1 MDGSLVSRALYP
13 DAKSVVGD
21 VRFFDGTPLVADTA
35 MAPPAGATTS
45 AGSSKTV
52 AIGSTFIVAPI
63 ISYTAS
69 GTTMRLWRSTDAG
82 ANWSTVDVNAGAGT
96 QVSAVALEWFGAG
109 RLLMVV
115 RAWNSST
122 GSFSHAIVFSND
134 LGATWSAPQIVG
146 NGYDLS
152 SITVTA
158 DAQMLASG
166 TGYYYVGATMSSTP
180 GQGVLYALNPLTNTV
195 KTYNM
200 GPDGASFGN
209 CIVLGGRVTGAGT
222 SEILLARYVS
232 SVLTPLKLTF
242 DGAAF
247 TTGVAGVAY
256 SASYFPPVAGGR
268 SYLTRGGDGND
279 YLAMATGAV
288 YRMPASWSGTPVQIH
303 TGLTDA
309 GTRLI
314 SNTLSNPLTGLGFD
328 LATGAETRLSG
339 ANAGA
344 SKIGAQYGLAAKD
357 WTIAPATDKVP
368 SANRHF
374 MQIAS
379 QAGSFA
385 VRSTRCASNFMG
397 GFAGTADA
405 GRFMTYSAGPDIRW
419 YDPDTGVCKT
429 VQMVNTAGSNYSLRV
444 SSYAP
449 AQDYA
454 NYVHMPYLPGLVC
467 RIK

>member
-158 DAQMLASG
+158 TRRCWPLAQ
-166 TGYYYVGATMSSTP
+166 ATT
-180 GQGVLYALNPLTNTV
+180 T
-195 KTYNM
+195 
-200 GPDGASFGN
+200 
-209 CIVLGGRVTGAGT
+209 
-222 SEILLARYVS
+222 LAR
-232 SVLTPLKLTF
+232 
-242 DGAAF
+242 
-247 TTGVAGVAY
+247 
-256 SASYFPPVAGGR
+256 R
-268 SYLTRGGDGND
+268 
-279 YLAMATGAV
+279 
-288 YRMPASWSGTPVQIH
+288 
-303 TGLTDA
+303 
-309 GTRLI
+309 
-314 SNTLSNPLTGLGFD
+314 
-328 LATGAETRLSG
+328 
-339 ANAGA
+339 
-344 SKIGAQYGLAAKD
+344 
-357 WTIAPATDKVP
+357 
-368 SANRHF
+368 
-374 MQIAS
+374 
-379 QAGSFA
+379 
-385 VRSTRCASNFMG
+385 
-397 GFAGTADA
+397 
-405 GRFMTYSAGPDIRW
+405 
-419 YDPDTGVCKT
+419 
-429 VQMVNTAGSNYSLRV
+429 
-444 SSYAP
+444 
-449 AQDYA
+449 
-454 NYVHMPYLPGLVC
+454 
-467 RIK
+467 